1 MILNTYLKNQ
11 NVILPTLTKAK
22 LGISIARRFKTIYP
36 NVEFKKVRIKEGEK
50 SFEVVDYPKDFLEN
64 PRTKRIVER
73 FVLKGKKMRET
84 RKAVTKKD

>member
-36 NVEFKKVRIKEGEK
+36 NVEFNKVRIKEGEK
-50 SFEVVDYPKDFLEN
+50 SFEVVDYPKDFFEN

-73 FVLKGKKMRET
+73 FVLKVKKMRET

>member
-1 MILNTYLKNQ
+1 
-11 NVILPTLTKAK
+11 LPTLTKAK